1 MHVQIVLSDGFEPL
15 DAVVPFE
22 VLHGGAAGSVTA

>member
-1 MHVQIVLSDGFEPL
+1 MPVQTVPSDGFEPL

-22 VLHGGAAGSVTA
+22 ALHAGAAGSVTA